1 MLELEYEG
9 MILID
14 FFFGG
19 SCFSF
24 YVILKDTG
32 DITGN
37 GVRASWFRFVLSF
50 PILFYSVLGRIGFFL
65 YWGIIPM
72 MAMLFRGW
80 AVSSMT
86 FRC

>member
-9 MILID
+9 MIPID
-14 FFFGG
+14 FFLVARFF
-19 SCFSF
+19 SFFFSF

-50 PILFYSVLGRIGFFL
+50 PILFYPVLGRMVFFFFVL
-65 YWGIIPM
+65 GE
-72 MAMLFRGW
+72 LFL
-80 AVSSMT
+80 
-86 FRC
+86 